1 MIFNSS
7 ERARLLI
14 DQRRFKEAEE
24 ELKKCLSS
32 DPNNPEVFSLLCICK
47 WHEGKYDEAED
58 FIKSAISLAPAN
70 PYLLYIFSK
79 VLLDQDKLDQA
90 EKYIIEAISIDPLV
104 ADFFGLRASVFL
116 QRKNWEL
123 ALHYAN
129 KGLALEP
136 DNLGC
141 LNIRSTALLK
151 LDRKEESYDTIHEAL
166 HYDPENPIT
175 HSNLGWGLLEKGD
188 HKKALVHFGKALQI
202 DPELEYAK
210 HGLVES
216 LKARY
221 WIYRIFLKYAFWI
234 GNMKSGAQWAILIGF
249 FFGSKVLSFLA
260 DRIPALNPF
269 ILPFIILYILFAI
282 STWIIRPITNLFLRL
297 NVYGRYALTQ
307 TEIQTSN
314 FVGVS
319 VCIGL
324 ISLLAYPFFMNDLLL
339 YTGIFGLSMMIPL
352 SSMLNPPKK
361 NNKRMLIIYTSILG
375 LIGVSGLFC
384 FASGLEV
391 AESLGIIYLIGIM
404 LFQWV
409 SNALIIGR

>member
-14 DQRRFKEAEE
+14 DQRRFKEAED
-24 ELKKCLSS
+24 ELRKCLSS
-32 DPNNPEVFSLLCICK
+32 DPSNPEVFSLLCICK

-70 PYLLYIFSK
+70 PYLLYIYSK
-79 VLLDQDKLDQA
+79 VLLDQEKLDEA
-90 EKYIIEAISIDPLV
+90 EKYIIEAITMDPLV
-104 ADFFGLRASVFL
+104 ADFFGLRASIFL

-129 KGLALEP
+129 KGLAIEP

-151 LDRKEESYDTIHEAL
+151 LDRKEESYSTIHEAL

-175 HSNLGWGLLEKGD
+175 HSNLAWGLLEKGD
-188 HKKALVHFGKALQI
+188 HKKALAHFTKALQI
-202 DPELEYAK
+202 DPELDYAK

-221 WIYRIFLKYAFWI
+221 WIYRMFLKYAFWI
-234 GNMKSGAQWAILIGF
+234 GNMKSGMQWGIILGF
-249 FFGSKVLSFLA
+249 FFGSKALSHLA
-260 DRIPALNPF
+260 KAYPALNPF
-269 ILPFIILYILFAI
+269 ILPIIVLYVLFAI
-282 STWIIRPITNLFLRL
+282 STWIIGPITNLFLRL
-297 NVYGRYALTQ
+297 NVYGRYALTP

-319 VCIGL
+319 LCIGL
-324 ISLLAYPFFMNDLLL
+324 TSLLTYPFFNYDLLL

-352 SSMLNPPKK
+352 SGMLVPAKQK
-361 NNKRMLIIYTSILG
+361 QKRTLIIYTSILAI
-375 LIGVSGLFC
+375 IGVTGLVC
-384 FASGLEV
+384 FASGLAV
-391 AESLGIIYLIGIM
+391 AETLGTIYLLGIIVYQWISNAMLIG
-404 LFQWV
+404 
-409 SNALIIGR
+409 R